1 MQAFGGTW
9 GSEDLYSPPGTC
21 LCPSY
26 RPIRALRG
34 TEDQSSKFCLGR
46 QTPLTKQV
54 KSLGVSQV
62 ELPHSGCV
70 GDAVTE
76 TKKET
81 VP

>member
-1 MQAFGGTW
+1 MEGLGGWRTCIPHLAPA
-9 GSEDLYSPPGTC
+9 SVPPTC
-21 LCPSY
+21 
-26 RPIRALRG
+26 PIKALRG
-34 TEDQSSKFCLGR
+34 TEDQSSKFRLGT

-62 ELPHSGCV
+62 ELPHGGCV

-81 VP
+81 AP